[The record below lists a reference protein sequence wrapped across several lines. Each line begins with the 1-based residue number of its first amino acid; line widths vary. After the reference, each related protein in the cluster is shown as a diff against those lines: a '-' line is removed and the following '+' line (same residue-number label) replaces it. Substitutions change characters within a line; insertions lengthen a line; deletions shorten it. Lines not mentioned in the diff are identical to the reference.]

1 MRGAGSEIT
10 SAALTARPG
19 TKGDLRG
26 IASLRARGRHSRG
39 GGWVPRVASA
49 ARRSRS
55 VVSPHRVVRV

>member
-26 IASLRARGRHSRG
+26 IASLRARGRHS
-39 GGWVPRVASA
+39 
-49 ARRSRS
+49 
-55 VVSPHRVVRV
+55 